1 MDRRTGKFAAAA
13 VLAGLAG
20 YIVGILTA
28 PKSGKETRK
37 DIKDAAQSKITELEK
52 RLKKIHTELSAQI
65 TKVKKQA
72 ATLKGKAKKEA
83 DTLIER
89 ATNAKDKVREALSS
103 VHDGEADDKDLQKAI
118 DEAEKAVENLKQ
130 YIIKK

>member
-1 MDRRTGKFAAAA
+1 MDKRTSKFAVATLIAAAA
-13 VLAGLAG
+13 GYVAG
-20 YIVGILTA
+20 VLTA

-52 RLKKIHTELSAQI
+52 RLKSIHTELSSQL
-65 TKVKKQA
+65 TKAKKQA
-72 ATLKGKAKKEA
+72 GDLKGKAKKEA

-89 ATNAKDKVREALSS
+89 ATKAKDKTRVALSS
-103 VHDGEADDKDLQKAI
+103 IHGGEADDKELQKAI
-118 DEAEKAVENLKQ
+118 DDAEKAVEHLKQ